1 MMKDVPVAE
10 QIVWLW
16 L

>member
-1 MMKDVPVAE
+1 MKDVPVAE